1 MVRNGTVRNNKNSI
15 PVMDFVNLKE
25 LLAKEYPG
33 YRIKSS
39 YFDVLGSSL
48 SMSGVNTLNN
58 LSKTISS
65 QIRGDYPPTS
75 IPPEVPL
82 FYSIEIKPQNLS

>member
-1 MVRNGTVRNNKNSI
+1 MVRNGTVRNNENNI
-15 PVMDFVNLKE
+15 PVMDFVNLNE

-75 IPPEVPL
+75 IPPEVPM
-82 FYSIEIKPQNLS
+82 FYSTEIKPQNLS